1 MRVQTSK
8 ERSATVDSAT
18 VEGQNGVVRVAKP
31 AGRVAVHLGSMCIA
45 MCLANWLMLTLFF
58 GSVAGFTLSGFLQ
71 DFPALATLL
80 MTAVLGA
87 AMTVPM
93 RLMGMSW
100 RPTLEMAGSSVAAG
114 VVLIAGFW
122 LGLVPE
128 AALIPAACGAACV
141 AMIAVML
148 FRLPLYTSSHAAANS

>member
-1 MRVQTSK
+1 
-8 ERSATVDSAT
+8 
-18 VEGQNGVVRVAKP
+18 
-31 AGRVAVHLGSMCIA
+31 MCVA

-58 GSVAGFTLSGFLQ
+58 GSVAGLTLSEFRQ
-71 DFPALATLL
+71 TSPALSTLL

-87 AMTVPM
+87 AMVVPM
-93 RLMGMSW
+93 RLMRMAW

-128 AALIPAACGAACV
+128 AALIPASCCAACV
-141 AMIAVML
+141 AMIAVL
-148 FRLPLYTSSHAAANS
+148 LLRLPLYTSSHAAPNA

>member
-1 MRVQTSK
+1 
-8 ERSATVDSAT
+8 
-18 VEGQNGVVRVAKP
+18 
-31 AGRVAVHLGSMCIA
+31 

-58 GSVAGFTLSGFLQ
+58 GSVAGLSLSGFRQ
-71 DFPALATLL
+71 DFPALSVLL

-87 AMTVPM
+87 AMAVPM
-93 RLMGMSW
+93 RLMKMAW
-100 RPTLEMAGSSVAAG
+100 RPTLEMAGTSVAAG

-148 FRLPLYTSSHAAANS
+148 FRLPLYASSHADHVAAR